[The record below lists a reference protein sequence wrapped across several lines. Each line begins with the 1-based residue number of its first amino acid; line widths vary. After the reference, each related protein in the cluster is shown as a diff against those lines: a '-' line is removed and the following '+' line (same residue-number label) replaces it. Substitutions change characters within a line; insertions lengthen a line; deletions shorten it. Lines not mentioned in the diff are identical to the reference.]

1 MADYNIIV
9 KVVKRRRAEI
19 IVFLLILEKWRK
31 QKRLSKTS
39 RRKSRSCLLRH
50 NQQNNIATRLFNN
63 SSSLLATDTQEGI
76 IPSCSPAISTSSNP
90 DAPQNNSTF
99 ITPGLISPAL
109 STSTCGISD
118 VSQGRFKKRSK
129 HNSTEDNF
137 SEVINSL
144 AQLSRQ
150 PIIISNNT
158 NDNRCSLKDPLINGF
173 LSFTG
178 AILQSFQ
185 DEELKL
191 EVISTI
197 TQTVTNARSLDL
209 QRERK

>member
-19 IVFLLILEKWRK
+19 IAFLLILEKWRK
-31 QKRLSKTS
+31 QKRLSKPS
-39 RRKSRSCLLRH
+39 RQKSRSYLLRH
-50 NQQNNIATRLFNN
+50 NQQNNIATRLFND
-63 SSSLLATDTQEGI
+63 SSSLLATDAQEGI
-76 IPSCSPAISTSSNP
+76 ISSSPAISTSSNP
-90 DAPQNNSTF
+90 DAAQNNSTF
-99 ITPGLISPAL
+99 ITPGPISPAL
-109 STSTCGISD
+109 STSICGISN
-118 VSQGRFKKRSK
+118 VSQGRIKKRSK
-129 HNSTEDNF
+129 QNSTEDDF
-137 SEVINSL
+137 SEVINNL

-158 NDNRCSLKDPLINGF
+158 NDNRCSLEDPLINGF

-178 AILQSFQ
+178 AILQSFK

-191 EVISTI
+191 EVMSTI